1 MNTKELVI
9 FVCVEIYFTFG
20 DSLANKLVL
29 IEFQP
34 VVFFINQFIELK
46 RRLIVLTLILRE

>member
-46 RRLIVLTLILRE
+46 RRLIVLTLILRK